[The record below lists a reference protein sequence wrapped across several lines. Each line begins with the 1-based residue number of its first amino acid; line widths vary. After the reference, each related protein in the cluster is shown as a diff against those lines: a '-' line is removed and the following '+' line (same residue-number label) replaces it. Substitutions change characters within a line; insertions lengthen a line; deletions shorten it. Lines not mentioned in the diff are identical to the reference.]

1 MSQIEYQEA
10 MINPDMGELVKKFFK
25 AKYEQIGID
34 RFQRGHF
41 RPVNEVQVLELYNKI
56 LANAGS
62 SNLKQAILNDDTT
75 TAIWAAPILARPG
88 YYETIDGQHRV
99 GVASKA

>member
-41 RPVNEVQVLELYNKI
+41 RPVNEVQVLELYNCNDPLVTKRGNSQI
-56 LANAGS
+56 PIHPERIRADV
-62 SNLKQAILNDDTT
+62 SNS
-75 TAIWAAPILARPG
+75 R
-88 YYETIDGQHRV
+88 
-99 GVASKA
+99 